1 MNRKAWVVRPTPEAD
16 RDYAEILQ
24 WTRQTFGVRQAK
36 IYQTTLLQALRAL
49 RSGPDILGVKK
60 RDDLGP
66 GIFTLHVA
74 RNGRK
79 GRHFIVFR
87 VGGDQIIDVLR
98 LLHDSMDLA
107 NHLSS

>member
-1 MNRKAWVVRPTPEAD
+1 MSAAWWRVELTPGAERDFADIVR
-16 RDYAEILQ
+16 
-24 WTRQTFGVRQAK
+24 WTRRTFGAW
-36 IYQTTLLQALRAL
+36 QTQTYRATLRETLKALH
-49 RSGPDILGVKK
+49 SGPNIIGVKK

-74 RNGRK
+74 RDGRK

-98 LLHDSMDLA
+98 ILYDSMDLTD
-107 NHLSS
+107 HLPF